1 MTYITKNDY
10 RHGNTRKGYATADA
24 AAINWTELRVNTI
37 SRFRR
42 EHHLAEN
49 LGEFIVRTGAPY

>member
-1 MTYITKNDY
+1 MTYITKNA
-10 RHGNTRKGYATADA
+10 RKHGTHTYADVDA

-42 EHHLAEN
+42 EHHMAEN
-49 LGEFIVRTGAPY
+49 LGEFITRTGAPY